1 MLMLYMA
8 MIDEKPEREAFENIY
23 YSYRKQMF
31 LVAQR
36 ILHNPQDAEDALQ
49 MTLLSIAQHI
59 KSAPAGDSKQ
69 LRAYVLTA
77 VRNTSISMLRK
88 RKVYDEMLDISEL
101 ELSTQE
107 DALFDQVQS
116 STDYALLL
124 RAFRRLNPQY
134 REVLM
139 LICVQG
145 QSVQEAARLLHR
157 KPGTVRQQLV
167 RGKQLTVAFCR
178 EEGMSF
184 ENHDTFD
191 L

>member
-8 MIDEKPEREAFENIY
+8 MIDEKTDREAFENIY

-31 LVAQR
+31 LVAER

-59 KSAPAGDSKQ
+59 KSVPASDSKQ

-77 VRNTSISMLRK
+77 VRNASISMLRK

-101 ELSTQE
+101 ELPTQE

-116 STDYALLL
+116 STDYTLLL

-167 RGKQLTVAFCR
+167 RGKQLAVAFCR